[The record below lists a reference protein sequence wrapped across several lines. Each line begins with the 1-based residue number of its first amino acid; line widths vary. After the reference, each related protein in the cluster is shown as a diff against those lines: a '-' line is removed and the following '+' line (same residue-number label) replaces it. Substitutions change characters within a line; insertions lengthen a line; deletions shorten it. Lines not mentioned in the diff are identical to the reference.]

1 MAPMAAVCGY
11 DNVHLTIGYLET
23 TSIGIQM
30 KKQIVLTWI
39 YISMMNLWSD
49 TENSW

>member
-1 MAPMAAVCGY
+1 
-11 DNVHLTIGYLET
+11 
-23 TSIGIQM
+23 M

-49 TENSW
+49 TENSWLFSPEDYIKILAFENG